1 MMMSHTALIAARY
14 GGGTGPPKMKVLERI
29 LRIVFS
35 SGVQV
40 TKPPRQEKAF
50 DSEPTMSTL
59 SSVPRASAAA
69 PRPRG
74 PTTPVPWASSTYM
87 MPPSL
92 RIVSSRAASG
102 GVRPDML

>member
-1 MMMSHTALIAARY
+1 MMSHTAEIAARY
-14 GGGTGPPKMKVLERI
+14 GGGTGPPKMNVLDRI
-29 LRIVFS
+29 LSTVLS

-40 TKPPRQEKAF
+40 TKPPRQENAF
-50 DSEPTMSTL
+50 ESEPTISTL
-59 SSVPRASAAA
+59 SSVPSAAAAA

-87 MPPSL
+87 IPPSL
-92 RIVSSRAASG
+92 RIVVSSSASG